1 MHTSIRPADD
11 GVWTAVGYSADSLV
25 DVVLPLAW
33 LENSDGQLVESSL
46 ELPEGAVSAAAFN
59 GVALSGITLAAGLA
73 WGPDG
78 HRPVTWRRTNGSET
92 WQVADAPLI
101 DPNNPA
107 TTRIGIA
114 IATNEIAVM
123 VLVATNSTATRAVM
137 STDGAAWTPIEL
149 EGFDPANE
157 FIERAS
163 LSAGTLTLVATEHTG
178 DGQQSWTTTDA
189 GASWQLHPVDTS
201 DGVELSTVI
210 NRDGD
215 FFGVG
220 ISPTSGPHAFR
231 LGDDGRW
238 TSQPAQFDDVEFTPQ
253 DRVDLVGV
261 QNIDGQLRATL
272 VVNDTRTQV
281 LSDDFVT
288 WTVDSSLSLEGVP
301 SDTYDQIAKAA
312 VTGERTLIVGGS
324 AAPQWTESATTTTA
338 QTLPAWEPLPDVP
351 FTLLSASEDQ
361 FTMLVRDVA
370 DRYLTR
376 RYVSTG
382 GSEWTLNGSHDE
394 FLLLGAGER
403 APGEQSVYGFPTT
416 GGSGFQRF
424 GASGPDHLVPSFAP
438 SNNAV
443 HWSIHVAAATSDAK
457 PGTLASFTYGDE
469 RGDPD
474 ADIALIFSGFES
486 GPDERVAAL
495 QGRPGYDPVAICGG
509 LQRGRSLIP
518 LANGDTNESQ
528 AVLWVDGRI
537 EYGPP
542 PEFEGAI
549 EEVADL
555 VWMNTQFR
563 DCETLGDMFVLSGST
578 CDEDV
583 SCTAEIWQSTSGESW
598 SPHPQSHV
606 LSDAGMTVAT
616 AMTETEHGIVLATSQ
631 PDDNDNLW
639 LVTETTISPIAIGE
653 ISSLFRIEI
662 DEMMSTNTHI
672 LFRDVPNMYVAPIA
686 DLLERVQPAE

>member
-1 MHTSIRPADD
+1 MRRSIRPADD
-11 GVWTAVGYSADSLV
+11 GAWTGVGFSADSRAN
-25 DVVLPLAW
+25 VVLPHVW
-33 LENSDGQLVESSL
+33 IENSDGVLVESSL

-59 GVALSGITLAAGLA
+59 GVALRGTTLVTGDA
-73 WGPDG
+73 WGDDG
-78 HRPVTWRRTNGSET
+78 RWPVAWRRTNESET
-92 WQVADAPLI
+92 WQIVDSPLI
-101 DPNNPA
+101 DQNYPA
-107 TTRIGIA
+107 TTRLGIA
-114 IATNEIAVM
+114 IANTEIAVM
-123 VLVATNSTATRAVM
+123 VLVATNSTATRIVM
-137 STDGAAWTPIEL
+137 STDGETWTPIEL

-163 LSAGTLTLVATEHTG
+163 FSAGTFTLVATEHED
-178 DGQQSWTTTDA
+178 DGQQSWTTTDV
-189 GASWQLHPVDTS
+189 GTSWQLHPVDTS
-201 DGVELSTVI
+201 GGVKLSTVI
-210 NRDGD
+210 KRDND

-238 TSQPAQFDDVEFTPQ
+238 TAQPAQFDDVEFTPQ

-261 QNIDGQLRATL
+261 TTIDGRFRATL
-272 VVNDTRTQV
+272 LVNDIGTKAT
-281 LSDDFVT
+281 SDDFVT
-288 WTVDSSLSLEGVP
+288 WTADSSISLEGVP
-301 SDTYDQIAKAA
+301 SDAYGQVARAA
-312 VTGERTLIVGGS
+312 VTGERTLIADGT
-324 AAPQWTESATTTTA
+324 AAPQWTGNSTTTA
-338 QTLPAWEPLPDVP
+338 GQTLPAWEPRSRPP
-351 FTLLSASEDQ
+351 FTLLSASENQ

-370 DRYLTR
+370 DPYLTR
-376 RYVSTG
+376 RYVSTN
-382 GSEWTLNGSHDE
+382 GSEWTLNASHDE
-394 FLLLGAGER
+394 FLLLGAAES
-403 APGEQSVYGFPTT
+403 APGEHSLYGFPTT
-416 GGSGFQRF
+416 GGTGFQRF
-424 GASGPDHLVPSFAP
+424 GANGPDHLVPSFAP
-438 SNNAV
+438 SNSAAQ
-443 HWSIHVAAATSDAK
+443 WSIHVATTTSDAK
-457 PGTLASFTYGDE
+457 PGSLALFTYGDE

-509 LQRGRSLIP
+509 LQRGRNLIP

-549 EEVADL
+549 EGVADL

-578 CDEDV
+578 CDEEL

-631 PDDNDNLW
+631 PDDNDILW
-639 LVTETTISPIAIGE
+639 LVTETTISPIDIGE
-653 ISSLFRIEI
+653 TLTVFQLDI
-662 DEMMSTNTHI
+662 DEMISTNTHI